1 MKFKLLNILVLVA
14 TLSSLTGCL
23 SKIVL
28 EDDLIVQQNETQI
41 QQYIS
46 ANKLTMQKDVNG
58 VYYVVT
64 RANTEGRQMILGD
77 TVRLHYVFTRLD
89 GVKIDSSSTLK
100 NQPFTFF
107 NNGSNTNIF
116 LRMLPKMREGE
127 QATFILPSSLVL
139 GADALTNVLPANS
152 PIRCDIT
159 SLKTFG
165 EEADI
170 DHYIAKNKITVTE
183 KTTELVR
190 YIRNQVGAADLV
202 TGKVA
207 KIKYTG
213 RFLDGRIFDTNTN
226 TTDSLNITVGSTTGA
241 IQGFLIGVN
250 KMKLG
255 EKATFIFRSALGYGT
270 TGNSKIPGETPLIF
284 DVEIVALKDK

>member
-1 MKFKLLNILVLVA
+1 
-14 TLSSLTGCL
+14 
-23 SKIVL
+23 
-28 EDDLIVQQNETQI
+28 
-41 QQYIS
+41 
-46 ANKLTMQKDVNG
+46 
-58 VYYVVT
+58 
-64 RANTEGRQMILGD
+64 
-77 TVRLHYVFTRLD
+77 
-89 GVKIDSSSTLK
+89 
-100 NQPFTFF
+100 
-107 NNGSNTNIF
+107 
-116 LRMLPKMREGE
+116 
-127 QATFILPSSLVL
+127 
-139 GADALTNVLPANS
+139 
-152 PIRCDIT
+152 
-159 SLKTFG
+159 
-165 EEADI
+165 
-170 DHYIAKNKITVTE
+170 
-183 KTTELVR
+183 LVR

>member
-41 QQYIS
+41 QQYIA

-100 NQPFTFF
+100 NQPFKFF

-170 DHYIAKNKITVTE
+170 DHYVAKNKITVTE

-226 TTDSLNITVGSTTGA
+226 TTDSLNITIGSTTGA